1 MNRRALTLALVG
13 TLAGCSLAPPLE
25 RPAVETPAAWQ
36 ESLPP
41 IEGQWQAAAPADGQG
56 RGAWWTVFKDP
67 TLNGLVEAATAAN
80 QDLAAATARVEQSRA
95 LVSNA
100 RAARLPRLDFGAGA
114 GGGKPAN
121 VGPGLGSGADLPAYE
136 RYSFGVAASYEVDLF
151 GRVRDGVKA
160 AGEDYAA
167 EEALYQS
174 LLLALQADVARSY
187 FLLRQTDAELA
198 ELDAAVALRQT
209 SVRLFNGRLAAG
221 DISELELAQAEAE
234 LQTILTEAA
243 GVRRSRAELSHAL
256 AVLLGRAPAAF
267 TLPAAPLAEQP
278 PNIPAGLPSSL
289 LERRPDI
296 AAAERR
302 LAAANARIGVAKAA
316 FYPLLNLTADAGFA
330 SGDLG
335 DLFSWSA
342 RTWSLGPLA
351 GALIALP
358 LFDGGRNEANLSR
371 AEAALREDTAHYRQ
385 TVLRAFGETED
396 ALVGLRTLAE
406 QQTSVAATEAAA
418 ARAARIARQRFD
430 AGATGYLGVIDAERQ
445 VLAARRQAR
454 QIAGARLQASVALV
468 RALGGSW

>member
-1 MNRRALTLALVG
+1 MRPRALTLALIG
-13 TLAGCSLAPPLE
+13 ALAGCSLAPPLE
-25 RPAVETPAAWQ
+25 RPAVAVPEAWQ

-41 IEGQWQAAAPADGQG
+41 IEGQWKAAAPADANG
-56 RGAWWTVFKDP
+56 RGSWWTAFDDA
-67 TLNGLVEAATAAN
+67 TLNGFIAEATAAN
-80 QDLAAATARVEQSRA
+80 QDLAAAAARVEQSRA

-121 VGPGLGSGADLPAYE
+121 VGPGLGGGSDLPAYE
-136 RYSFGVAASYEVDLF
+136 RYSFGVSASYEIDLF

-198 ELDAAVALRQT
+198 ELEAAIALRQS
-209 SVRLFNGRLAAG
+209 SVRLFTERLAAG

-234 LQTILTEAA
+234 LQATLTEAT

-267 TLPAAPLAEQP
+267 TLAPAPLAERP

-351 GALIALP
+351 GALLALP
-358 LFDGGRNEANLSR
+358 LFDGGRNEANLTR
-371 AEAALREDTAHYRQ
+371 AEAALREDTARYRQ

-406 QQTSVAATEAAA
+406 QQATVAATEAAA
-418 ARAARIARQRFD
+418 TRAARVARQRFE
-430 AGATGYLGVIDAERQ
+430 AGATGYLAVLDAERQ
-445 VLAARRQAR
+445 VLASRRQAR